1 MPHDRRFRFG
11 ADLSGP
17 LPGLSWADTV
27 RRIEDLGFT
36 TVFLPD
42 HFDEQYG
49 PFTALAAAATVSST
63 ITLGTLVLDNDY
75 RHPVVTAKEVATL
88 DLLSEGRVELGV
100 GAGWKKLDYD
110 QSGIAYD
117 KPKVRVDRMIEGVEV
132 MRRAFAEGPFDFAG
146 EHYTISAYDG
156 LPKPHRPGGP
166 PLLIGGGGPR
176 MLRWA
181 GANADIVGVNPS
193 IHSGEIDTAAAQDGL
208 AERIDRKVE
217 WLKEGAGDR
226 FADLELNAWVPVVEV
241 TEDSAAFAEAAA
253 PLFDTTPA
261 ELVQSPMTM
270 IGSPSEIAERLHERR
285 ERWGYSYHVVQAPNV
300 EALAP
305 VVAGVSGT

>member
-17 LPGLSWADTV
+17 LPGLSWAVTV

-88 DLLSEGRVELGV
+88 DVLSEGRVELGV

-117 KPKVRVDRMIEGVEV
+117 EPKVRVDRMIEGVEV

-193 IHSGEIDTAAAQDGL
+193 IHSGEIDMEAARDGL

-217 WLKEGAGDR
+217 WVKEGAGDR
-226 FADLELNAWVPVVEV
+226 FDDLEINAWIPVVEV
-241 TEDSAAFAEAAA
+241 TEDSAGYAEAAA
-253 PLFDTTPA
+253 PLFETTPD
-261 ELVQSPMTM
+261 ELLASPMTL
-270 IGSPSEIAERLHERR
+270 IGSPSEIAERLHARR
-285 ERWGYSYHVVQAPNV
+285 ERWGYSYHVVQAEAV
-300 EALAP
+300 EAVAP
-305 VVAGVSGT
+305 VVAALSGT

>member
-1 MPHDRRFRFG
+1 MKVWSPWAVASPATSRSDRNRSLYVHLEAAHGLGDDLEGPPGPVSCAVISAVVGMCRTVVGGVRCPLMPHDRRFRFG

-75 RHPVVTAKEVATL
+75 RHPVLTAKEVATL
-88 DLLSEGRVELGV
+88 DVLSEGRVELGV

-110 QSGIAYD
+110 QSGIPYD

-132 MRRAFAEGPFDFAG
+132 MRRAFAEGPFDFTG

-166 PLLIGGGGPR
+166 PLLIGGGGPACCGGPAPTPTS
-176 MLRWA
+176 WA
-181 GANADIVGVNPS
+181 
-193 IHSGEIDTAAAQDGL
+193 
-208 AERIDRKVE
+208 
-217 WLKEGAGDR
+217 
-226 FADLELNAWVPVVEV
+226 
-241 TEDSAAFAEAAA
+241 
-253 PLFDTTPA
+253 
-261 ELVQSPMTM
+261 
-270 IGSPSEIAERLHERR
+270 
-285 ERWGYSYHVVQAPNV
+285 
-300 EALAP
+300 
-305 VVAGVSGT
+305 